1 MLNKLEAIIASTKSY
16 LEKYS
21 NKQVSTIK
29 SVDSSV
35 KQHFDKSSIEYSP
48 SEISAHMD
56 AAMHIDLKFIK
67 DDLDAMDKLRT
78 SINNAKNTLAKPSD
92 IDELGVSFYQ
102 LGYDAAIHQTASYGD
117 MHIAKT
123 EALQSN
129 LIKQYPFRKKQHY
142 RQTLKVMAQ
151 HIAKREWA
159 IKPLKYGQMCVK
171 VRTELIEWCLNQKVE
186 GINIMNLLP
195 KTDKT
200 LKGWIKEVAP
210 EEVKKPG
217 YRD

>member
-1 MLNKLEAIIASTKSY
+1 MSNAQNLLDKVTAY
-16 LEKYS
+16 LTKYS
-21 NKQVSTIK
+21 SQLATEIKDVDRTVRKHFSEETPNTSITEVS
-29 SVDSSV
+29 S
-35 KQHFDKSSIEYSP
+35 
-48 SEISAHMD
+48 M
-56 AAMHIDLKFIK
+56 IDRQINGDRKFIE
-67 DDLDAMDKLRT
+67 DDLDAMDKLWT
-78 SINNAKNTLAKPSD
+78 SINNAKNTLVNPSD

-129 LIKQYPFRKKQHY
+129 LIKQYPFRKKQQY
-142 RQTLKVMAQ
+142 RKTLKIMSQ

-159 IKPLKYGQMCVK
+159 IKHLKYGQMCVK
-171 VRTELIEWCLNQKVE
+171 VRAELIDWCLNQKVE